1 MQTLAD
7 LLPELS
13 HTHLAQGHDDAR
25 ISGIAFDARSVQ
37 PGNVYVYAPDLELD
51 PAYLSIETALV
62 RGATAF
68 VSHLVPASLPESVA
82 YVHVQDGRIALA
94 EALYAWHG
102 HPERA
107 LQNVGITG
115 TNGKT
120 TCTFLLRGLWEA
132 AGFRTGVIGTTGN
145 YIGEQYLETK
155 FSTPESHL
163 LCGLFSEMRDAGV
176 SHCAMEA
183 TSHGMAFERVAA
195 IPFAAT
201 LFTNLTQDHLDFH
214 GTMQHYAEA
223 KKRLFD
229 RQPED
234 SIAVFNGDSPW
245 ASFMARDCP
254 ARVKLTFGRLPSH
267 PYCIREEHFTLEET
281 RFVMDFP
288 DAPGIPFSMG
298 FVGRFNVENAA
309 GVLAVAH
316 ALGLPIPVLQEGLRT
331 AKPAPGRMHI
341 VPVPGC
347 GTVLVDY
354 AHTPDALEKALAT
367 CRRLLQEAQTGGQL
381 WVVFGCGGDRDPIK
395 RPMMGHAA
403 VRGADQVVLTSDNP
417 RTEDPERILDDI
429 ESGISQPD
437 RRRVLRIADRRAA
450 IHETLAASR
459 PGDVVLIAGK
469 GHEAVQIIGTEERPF
484 SDLAEVEAFVRDREG
499 DQP

>member
-1 MQTLAD
+1 MRPLAD
-7 LLPELS
+7 LLPDLS
-13 HTHLAQGHDDAR
+13 HARLLHGMGAQP
-25 ISGIAFDARSVQ
+25 ISGIAFDARTVQ
-37 PGNVYVYAPDLELD
+37 PGEAYVYAPDLELE
-51 PAYLSIETALV
+51 PAYLDLAAAV
-62 RGATAF
+62 AHGAT
-68 VSHLVPASLPESVA
+68 VLVTHVLPESLPPDVA
-82 YVHVQDGRIALA
+82 VVTVPDGRIALA

-102 HPERA
+102 HPERD
-107 LQNVGITG
+107 LKVVGITG

-120 TCTFLLRGLWEA
+120 TSTFILRGLWEA
-132 AGFRTGVIGTTGN
+132 AGCTTSLIGTTGN
-145 YIGEQYLETK
+145 YIGAKYLPTK

-163 LCGLFSEMRDAGV
+163 LCGLFLEMREAGV
-176 SHCAMEA
+176 THCAMEA

-223 KKRLFD
+223 KKQLFD
-229 RQPED
+229 RQPKD

-245 ASFMARDCP
+245 ATFMARDCP

-267 PYCIREEHFTLEET
+267 PYRIREEHFTLEET
-281 RFVMDFP
+281 RFTMDFP
-288 DAPGIPFSMG
+288 GAPGIPFAMG

-309 GVLAVAH
+309 GVLVVAH
-316 ALGLPIPVLQEGLRT
+316 AMGIPIPILQKGLR
-331 AKPAPGRMHI
+331 AAQPAPGRMHL
-341 VPVPGC
+341 VPVPGF
-347 GTVLVDY
+347 GTTLVDY

-367 CRRLLQEAQTGGQL
+367 SRRLLQEAQSNGRL

-403 VRGADQVVLTSDNP
+403 ARGADRVVLTSDNP

-429 ESGISQPD
+429 EAGISQPD
-437 RRRVLRIADRRAA
+437 RVRVQRIADRRTA
-450 IHETLAASR
+450 IRETLAASR
-459 PGDVVLIAGK
+459 PGDLVLIAGK

-484 SDLAEVEAFVRDREG
+484 SDLAEVEAFARDHAAR
-499 DQP
+499 